1 MEFITEY
8 LQSIASLSSYSLNL
22 VLQTI
27 TVEKI
32 KRNTLLV
39 EQGKHNKHMY
49 VIKKGIVRAFVN
61 ENGEDKTISLWMEN
75 ETFGDVYTYITG
87 EVATKSY
94 IAIEDLMV
102 YKFDTEKFRALF
114 DINHE
119 ICNLGRLFVENF
131 IVRSKFECFF
141 HSKASP
147 KEKYQFLFEN
157 RKQLINRVK
166 LKDLASYINITPETL
181 SRIRKK

>member
-1 MEFITEY
+1 MEFIAQY
-8 LQSIASLSSYSLNL
+8 LRSITSLNSYSLSL

-27 TVEKI
+27 TEEKI
-32 KRNTLLV
+32 KRNTLVV

-49 VIKKGIVRAFVN
+49 VIKKGVVKAFVN
-61 ENGEDKTISLWMEN
+61 ENGEDKIISLWMEN

-87 EVATKSY
+87 EVATKNY
-94 IAIEDLMV
+94 IAIEDLIV
-102 YKFDTEKFRALF
+102 YKFDSEKFRALF

-119 ICNLGRLFVENF
+119 ICNLGRLFIEKF
-131 IVRSKFECFF
+131 IVRSKFECYF